1 MYKNQCSGQQ
11 HIHCQNCSI
20 SELCLPFSLN
30 ERELDTL
37 DQIIER
43 KRPIHK
49 GEELFQDG
57 QRMQSLY
64 AIRSGTFK
72 TFTVN
77 ESGEEQITGFHLAG
91 DLLGFDAIAATEHPS
106 FAKALET
113 SMVCE
118 IPYTTLD
125 SLSNTMPKL
134 KKQILRMMSS
144 EIKTDQEMLTLLNRK
159 NAEQRLATF
168 ISSLS
173 ARYQA
178 RGLSAKEFRLTMTRS
193 DIGNY
198 IGLTVETIS
207 RLLNRF
213 HKSGIIQ
220 VDGKLITILDIDKL
234 NECAA
239 L

>member
-1 MYKNQCSGQQ
+1 MNNRQGSGQQ

-30 ERELDTL
+30 DQELEELDN
-37 DQIIER
+37 IIDR

-49 GEELFQDG
+49 GEQIFQDG
-57 QRMQSLY
+57 EKMQSLY

-72 TFTVN
+72 TYTVN
-77 ESGEEQITGFHLAG
+77 EHGEEQITGFHLAG
-91 DLLGFDAIAATEHPS
+91 DLLGFDAIAAACHPS

-118 IPYTTLD
+118 IPYDTLD
-125 SLSNTMPKL
+125 TLSNSVPKL
-134 KKQILRMMSS
+134 KKQILRMMST
-144 EIKTDQEMLTLLNRK
+144 EIRSDQEMLTLLNRK

-168 ISSLS
+168 ISTLS
-173 ARYQA
+173 TRYQA
-178 RGLSAKEFRLTMTRS
+178 RGLSSTEFRLSMTRS

-213 HKSGIIQ
+213 HKSGLIQ
-220 VDGKLITILDIDKL
+220 VEGKLIKILDAEQLKIS
-234 NECAA
+234 AA

>member
-1 MYKNQCSGQQ
+1 MYKSQCSSQQ

-30 ERELDTL
+30 EKEMDTL
-37 DQIIER
+37 DQIIDR

-49 GEELFQDG
+49 GEELYQDG
-57 QRMQSLY
+57 QKMQSLY

-118 IPYTTLD
+118 IPYNTLD
-125 SLSNTMPKL
+125 SLSNSMPKL

-144 EIKTDQEMLTLLNRK
+144 EIRTDQEMLTLLNRK

-173 ARYQA
+173 TRYQA

-213 HKSGIIQ
+213 HKSGIIE
-220 VDGKLITILDIDKL
+220 VDGKLITILNLDKL
-234 NECAA
+234 NECAD